1 VSFGNGAN
9 ETRTNIIDTIIDNEK
24 NRPRSLQTV
33 TGCSSL
39 GTSCQRQ
46 LAYRIAA
53 TPSTR
58 IKSGSWLA
66 TIGTSVH
73 AYLETI
79 FANNPRYLTETPIVV
94 EHDNATV
101 PGTIDLYDKHT
112 QTVVDFKVVGET
124 TLAKAKRGQVSDQYL
139 TQVNLYG
146 LGLTQQGEPVKKVA
160 IMFLPKNKELSDAVF
175 VERDFNPTLARA
187 AMSRFAS
194 IKLAV
199 DNGAK
204 PKDFT
209 PTDAPCMWCDWF
221 DPTTTNLDEGCAGVM
236 PNLNQLKTN
245 KHK

>member
-1 VSFGNGAN
+1 MTFSNGAN
-9 ETRTNIIDTIIDNEK
+9 ETRTAIIDTIIDSEK
-24 NRPRSLQTV
+24 NRPRALQTE

-39 GTSCQRQ
+39 GVTCQRQ
-46 LAYRIAA
+46 LAYRVIGA
-53 TPSTR
+53 PSR
-58 IKSGSWLA
+58 RPKGGSWLA

-79 FANNPRYLTETPIVV
+79 FANNDRYLTETTITV
-94 EHDNATV
+94 EHDNV
-101 PGTIDLYDKHT
+101 RIPGTIDLFDKT
-112 QTVVDFKVVGET
+112 TRTVVDFKVVGET

-146 LGLTQQGEPVKKVA
+146 LGLVQAGEPVKKVA

-187 AMSRFAS
+187 ALSRYAT
-194 IKLAV
+194 IKLAIN
-199 DNGAK
+199 NGAT

-221 DPTTTNLDEGCAGVM
+221 DPTTNDLNLGCSGVL
-236 PNLNQLKTN
+236 PNLNQLQTN
-245 KHK
+245 

>member
-1 VSFGNGAN
+1 MTFGNGAN
-9 ETRTNIIDTIIDNEK
+9 ETRTNIINTIIDSEA
-24 NRPRSLQTV
+24 NRPRALQTV
-33 TGCSSL
+33 VGCSSL

-46 LAYRIAA
+46 LAFRISA
-53 TPSTR
+53 TPTVRS
-58 IKSGSWLA
+58 KNPSWLA

-79 FANNPRYLTETPIVV
+79 FANNPRYMTETTINVT
-94 EHDNATV
+94 HDNVTI

-124 TLAKAKRGQVSDQYL
+124 TLAKAKRGNVSDQYL

-146 LGLTQQGEPVKKVA
+146 LGLTQSGEPVKKVA

-175 VERDFNPTLARA
+175 VERDFNPTLARS

-194 IKLAV
+194 IKLAI

-221 DPTTTNLDEGCAGVM
+221 DPTTTDINKGCVGVL
-236 PNLNQLKTN
+236 PNYNQLQTN
-245 KHK
+245 